1 MGISINSDNTI
12 SPFILWS
19 QKNYDNNTNGGIFPK
34 KTQVDNNQ
42 NYEQDFNAFVKEA
55 YAGIPEVTTTVEEKQ
70 RAILAKLS
78 ILNHPQCPPETKAAL
93 SEEIT
98 QINYEIQNFEDEKSG
113 YDDDF
118 DTFVQKAYAG
128 IPDRTT
134 NINDKQKA
142 ILAKV
147 AIINHP
153 NCPEETKLE
162 LARELKILNDEI
174 MEIKA
179 NCNRKA

>member
-1 MGISINSDNTI
+1 MGFGINKVNSDNTI
-12 SPFILWS
+12 RPFMLS
-19 QKNYDNNTNGGIFPK
+19 LPKDNNTNGVIFPQ
-34 KTQVDNNQ
+34 KTQVGN
-42 NYEQDFNAFVKEA
+42 EQDFNTFVEQA
-55 YAGIPEVTTTVEEKQ
+55 YAGIPEVTTTVEQKQ
-70 RAILAKLS
+70 RAILAKIS

>member
-1 MGISINSDNTI
+1 MGLDINNVNAGIPIRTFMLGLRDN
-12 SPFILWS
+12 SNRVL
-19 QKNYDNNTNGGIFPK
+19 FPQT
-34 KTQVDNNQ
+34 TQVNNNK
-42 NYEQDFNAFVKEA
+42 NYEQDFNAFAEQA
-55 YAGIPEVTTTVEEKQ
+55 YAGIPDVTTTVEEKQ
-70 RAILAKLS
+70 RAILAKIS

-93 SEEIT
+93 TEEIT
-98 QINYEIQNFEDEKSG
+98 QINYEIQNFDDTKSG

-128 IPDRTT
+128 IPDSTT

-153 NCPEETKLE
+153 NCPEDTKLE
-162 LARELKILNDEI
+162 LAKELKILNDEI
-174 MEIKA
+174 MGIKA